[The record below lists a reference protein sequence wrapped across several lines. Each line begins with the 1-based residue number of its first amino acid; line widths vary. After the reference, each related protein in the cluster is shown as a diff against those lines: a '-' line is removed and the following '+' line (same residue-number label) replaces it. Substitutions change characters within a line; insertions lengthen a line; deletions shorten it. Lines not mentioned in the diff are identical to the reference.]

1 MKTFFTLVLLN
12 FIAFSFYG
20 QEEYSGYEDKNRLPC
35 ESKNS
40 IYLYKLSRDSSDLSI
55 IKYEAIHIKN
65 DLLIESASYK
75 CIEECDSLEIF
86 HKLRNERLVL
96 KHGKCE
102 EWYDN
107 GNKKYEG
114 YYIEGLVDREK
125 EFNSWTK
132 DGEPIYSN
140 VDKYPEFPGG
150 LDELRKYLG
159 NNIVYPSK
167 ARAKG
172 IEENIY
178 VQFMVDKK
186 GKIKNVHT
194 VVGQNKVLIDAAI
207 KVIEDMP
214 KWVPGEKDGKKIN
227 VWYIIPINYKL
238 N

>member
-1 MKTFFTLVLLN
+1 MHASFLNQYQFYKRFFALCHNSTCYQNHYNFHYNYFVIFREEVERRQIVTNFYNLL
-12 FIAFSFYG
+12 
-20 QEEYSGYEDKNRLPC
+20 
-35 ESKNS
+35 S
-40 IYLYKLSRDSSDLSI
+40 IYYTQDLI
-55 IKYEAIHIKN
+55 IN
-65 DLLIESASYK
+65 DIVTDLESGV
-75 CIEECDSLEIF
+75 
-86 HKLRNERLVL
+86 N
-96 KHGKCE
+96 
-102 EWYDN
+102 
-107 GNKKYEG
+107 
-114 YYIEGLVDREK
+114 
-125 EFNSWTK
+125 
-132 DGEPIYSN
+132 
-140 VDKYPEFPGG
+140 
-150 LDELRKYLG
+150 YLG

-194 VVGQNKVLIDAAI
+194 VVGQNKILIDAAI